1 MPSELSRRAR
11 RAEAGAARVE
21 DRRRLRLEFFRA
33 VLVEGLESFKARH
46 AGGASGQ
53 ESVRAHARLVDG
65 VVQSLTRLIVADA
78 RGAGLTPTPLVVV
91 ALGGYGRGELH
102 PSSDIDLMVVYDGEL
117 SPFVRRVTQELLYT
131 LWDLGLQIGHSLRS
145 LDDCV
150 AMARTDFPSRTSMQE
165 ARLVEGDRRLF
176 TRFGRVLR
184 DNVYRKDFG
193 EFLAMTLAEREQRYR
208 KFGASPYIGE
218 PNVKES
224 AGGLRDMHTA
234 MWLGAA
240 KFGARTLREL
250 ADKGLI
256 TPREQAG
263 ADAALTFLWRVRN
276 ELHFFTGH
284 KNDVLTRDLQPRI
297 AANLGYQTEGETL
310 GVERFMHD
318 YYLHARRIHRMS
330 RRLIARCQETLS
342 RRGSAERRQRQ
353 QALADGLV
361 FFDGRLH
368 LADHDASG
376 LRTDPVRLM
385 KVFWHLH
392 RLGCDLSPDLERAVE
407 DSLDAIDEGVRAS
420 PAVRDIFLDVCRSWG
435 RVALTLSEMHELGL
449 LGRYLPEF
457 GALTC
462 LVQYDVYHKFSADQ
476 HSLLAVEHLEAL
488 APGQSAESEGAA
500 QVFSEVDKPEL
511 LMLGM
516 LLHDIGK
523 ARGHGH
529 AAKGIPLVQALTR
542 RMGLPPADAGPVEF
556 LVAHHLTMSH
566 IAQRRDIDDPKT
578 IADFAA
584 TVGDP
589 QRLRMLYLLTY
600 ADMRAVG
607 PGVLTPWQAA
617 ILHELYVRTLARLTG
632 GREDKPNRTQLVARL
647 GALVKDEVS
656 LQAVKAH
663 VVMVPDRYLSN
674 TSVQRMAEHLRL
686 IARLEGAAVATELF
700 HHPDLGTADLVVVT
714 RDVPGLFSLI
724 AGTLAAHA
732 VNIISAQISTRGD
745 GIAIDTFQVNDPAG
759 EAVTSAAKWG
769 RLLDALRAVL
779 AGEQTVETLL
789 ERRQRAAPAPAD
801 GFGPL
806 KIAVDNRLS
815 DAHTVVE
822 VKCPDRLGLLYLI
835 TRTLSA
841 QGLDIASARI
851 ATEIDQALDTF
862 YVHDRAGRKLDEP
875 AATEPLRAALEQAL
889 AQPS

>member
-1 MPSELSRRAR
+1 MSSELSRRAR

-33 VLVEGLESFKARH
+33 VLAEGLESFKARH
-46 AGGASGQ
+46 AEGASGQ
-53 ESVRAHARLVDG
+53 ESVRAHARLIDDLVR
-65 VVQSLTRLIVADA
+65 SLTRLIVADA
-78 RGAGLTPTPLVVV
+78 RGAGLTPTPFVVA

-102 PSSDIDLMVVYDGEL
+102 PSSDIDLMVVYDGVL
-117 SPFVRRVTQELLYT
+117 SPFVQRVMQELLYT
-131 LWDLGLQIGHSLRS
+131 LWDLGLQVGHSLRS

-176 TRFGRVLR
+176 ARFGRVLR

-250 ADKGLI
+250 TDKGLI
-256 TPREQAG
+256 TAREQAA
-263 ADAALTFLWRVRN
+263 ADTALTFLWRVRN

-297 AANLGYQTEGETL
+297 AENLGGYATEGETL
-310 GVERFMHD
+310 GVERFMRD

-330 RRLIARCQETLS
+330 RRLIARCQETLW

-361 FFDGRLH
+361 FFDGHLH
-368 LADHDASG
+368 LADRDAQG
-376 LRTDPVRLM
+376 LRADPVRLM

-407 DSLDAIDEGVRAS
+407 DALDAVDDGVRAS
-420 PAVRDIFLDVCRSWG
+420 PAVRDVFLDICRSWG

-500 QVFSEVDKPEL
+500 QVFSEVEKPEL

-523 ARGHGH
+523 AKGHGH
-529 AAKGIPLVQALTR
+529 VAKGIPLARTLTR
-542 RMGLPPADAGPVEF
+542 RIGLPEGDAGLVEF

-584 TVGDP
+584 TVGEA
-589 QRLRMLYLLTY
+589 QRLQMLYLLTY

-607 PGVLTPWQAA
+607 PYVLTPWQAA
-617 ILHELYVRTLARLTG
+617 ILHELYARTLARLTG
-632 GREDKPNRTQLVARL
+632 GREARPNRRQLVTRL
-647 GALVKDEVS
+647 GALVNDDVP

-663 VVMVPDRYLSN
+663 VAMVPDRYLTN
-674 TSVQRMAEHLRL
+674 TSAQRMAEHLRL
-686 IARLEGAAVATELF
+686 VARLEGAPVATELF

-732 VNIISAQISTRGD
+732 VNIVSAQIATRAD

-759 EAVTSAAKWG
+759 EALTSAAQWG
-769 RLLDALRAVL
+769 RVLDALRAVL
-779 AGEQTVETLL
+779 VGEQTVEVLL
-789 ERRQRAAPAPAD
+789 ARRQRAGRAP
-801 GFGPL
+801 
-806 KIAVDNRLS
+806 I
-815 DAHTVVE
+815 
-822 VKCPDRLGLLYLI
+822 
-835 TRTLSA
+835 
-841 QGLDIASARI
+841 
-851 ATEIDQALDTF
+851 
-862 YVHDRAGRKLDEP
+862 
-875 AATEPLRAALEQAL
+875 
-889 AQPS
+889 